1 MKIVLTTSLLFL
13 ISLITVKEMVYIA
26 LFKANQS
33 YIALNYCENDDL
45 LDNISNRT
53 CQGKCYVQK
62 IIVENNSESSTNDQA
77 IPTLDWEKTNII
89 IEQRHYNIP
98 TTLNL
103 TTNPISKL
111 LGDSHGIHRRFESP
125 PEFL

>member
-13 ISLITVKEMVYIA
+13 ISLITVKEVVYIA

-45 LDNISNRT
+45 LDKISEKT

-62 IIVENNSESSTNDQA
+62 IIVENNSQNSTDNHV

-89 IEQRHYNIP
+89 IEQTPYNIP

-103 TTNPISKL
+103 TTSPISKL
-111 LGDSHGIHRRFESP
+111 LGDSHGIHRRLESP